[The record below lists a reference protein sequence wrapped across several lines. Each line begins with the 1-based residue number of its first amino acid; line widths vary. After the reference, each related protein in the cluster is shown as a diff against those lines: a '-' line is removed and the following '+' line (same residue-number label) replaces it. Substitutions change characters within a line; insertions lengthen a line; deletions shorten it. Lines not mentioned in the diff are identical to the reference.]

1 MSARSTPNRFAH
13 HRKGRTSPLVWV
25 LILMSSMLLGGII
38 FTIFTVPAQLSNTSA
53 YTTNSMLARANQIE
67 QSISAKIMSWL
78 PHKSHAGIPHDI
90 EDILPDWDNVENKF
104 WTPIDLD
111 TSYPNDPTVTL
122 CHLNF
127 KEYANA
133 PHLYPMFRDL
143 ESASSCNGNNKRKEK
158 LSVLMNEIKANEGN
172 DKLGRVIKPNAF
184 VFHES
189 RVGSTLVANTLG
201 SDPWALVFSESA
213 PAASALLHCSSC
225 SRQKNVQMFRD
236 IVTLMGRSPFHK
248 RLFFK
253 FQSITSTKMDIALEA
268 FPDTPWMFV
277 YRQPVQTMMSHLDP
291 NKGSAGAPC
300 LRSMRDPPKEVK
312 DTLAS
317 AIGNSANAPK
327 EAWCAAHLNM
337 LCSHALDAYDKYSVI
352 KKSNGDVIQRGFL
365 INYESLPGIV
375 PSVLLPLFGITTTP
389 HWLSKM
395 AVESTQYSKGR
406 KSGAKVFTG
415 DSADKEERAT
425 HNIQKYAK
433 EILQP
438 NFDRMNE
445 IYTGI
450 LRTFSPLNTPTNEE
464 LKIVPTVPVPAKE
477 KYYTDALNI
486 IENSHGGQLGGDI
499 AAGHTVAEGHSAFD
513 KGLTREYL
521 PWIPFSNVHTSKSFD
536 KVNCPDIPDG
546 SYPKTYAMSDMTANW
561 NTDVTDI
568 PPFHYDSLCHFD
580 YQNATDNAK
589 ILAYRSAEVP
599 FVVYNIP
606 EVDTVVK
613 NWNNLDYL
621 HKKLGKKAY
630 RTETSKTN
638 HFMYWH
644 STGKN
649 LRGKD
654 GKKWEPPTDII
665 NEQFEQWLEVLTHL
679 LFTYL
684 LAYSHSITL
693 SGGCQRSE

>member
-1 MSARSTPNRFAH
+1 
-13 HRKGRTSPLVWV
+13 
-25 LILMSSMLLGGII
+25 
-38 FTIFTVPAQLSNTSA
+38 
-53 YTTNSMLARANQIE
+53 
-67 QSISAKIMSWL
+67 
-78 PHKSHAGIPHDI
+78 
-90 EDILPDWDNVENKF
+90 
-104 WTPIDLD
+104 
-111 TSYPNDPTVTL
+111 
-122 CHLNF
+122 
-127 KEYANA
+127 
-133 PHLYPMFRDL
+133 
-143 ESASSCNGNNKRKEK
+143 
-158 LSVLMNEIKANEGN
+158 
-172 DKLGRVIKPNAF
+172 
-184 VFHES
+184 
-189 RVGSTLVANTLG
+189 
-201 SDPWALVFSESA
+201 
-213 PAASALLHCSSC
+213 
-225 SRQKNVQMFRD
+225 
-236 IVTLMGRSPFHK
+236 
-248 RLFFK
+248 
-253 FQSITSTKMDIALEA
+253 
-268 FPDTPWMFV
+268 
-277 YRQPVQTMMSHLDP
+277 
-291 NKGSAGAPC
+291 
-300 LRSMRDPPKEVK
+300 
-312 DTLAS
+312 
-317 AIGNSANAPK
+317 
-327 EAWCAAHLNM
+327 M

-352 KKSNGDVIQRGFL
+352 KKSNGDIIQRGFL
-365 INYESLPGIV
+365 INYEALPGIV

-486 IENSHGGQLGGDI
+486 IESSHGGQLDGDI

-546 SYPKTYAMSDMTANW
+546 SYPKAYAMSDMTANW

-621 HKKLGKKAY
+621 HEKLGKKAY

-654 GKKWEPPTDII
+654 GQKWEPPTNII
-665 NEQFEQWLEVLTHL
+665 NEQFEKWLEVLTHL
-679 LFTYL
+679 LFINL
-684 LAYSHSITL
+684 LAYSHFLTL
-693 SGGCQRSE
+693 SGGCQRPE

>member
-1 MSARSTPNRFAH
+1 MSARATPNRFAH
-13 HRKGRTSPLVWV
+13 NNRKGRRSPLVWV

-38 FTIFTVPAQLSNTSA
+38 FTIFTVPAQLSSTTSSA

-67 QSISAKIMSWL
+67 QTISAKIMSWL
-78 PHKSHAGIPHDI
+78 PHKSHAGIPHDV
-90 EDILPDWDNVENKF
+90 EDVLPGWDNEDNKF

-111 TSYPNDPTVTL
+111 TSYPSDPTVTL

-158 LSVLMNEIKANEGN
+158 LSVLMNEIKENEG
-172 DKLGRVIKPNAF
+172 DVKLSRVIKPNAF

-213 PAASALLHCSSC
+213 PAASALLHCTGC
-225 SRQKNVQMFRD
+225 SREKNVQMFRD

-300 LRSMRDPPKEVK
+300 LRSMRDAPQEVK
-312 DTLAS
+312 NTLAK
-317 AIGNSANAPK
+317 AVGNSANAPK

-352 KKSNGDVIQRGFL
+352 KNSNGDVVQRGFL
-365 INYESLPGIV
+365 INYESLPGVV
-375 PSVLLPLFGITTTP
+375 PNILLPLFGITTTP

-406 KSGAKVFTG
+406 KTGAKVFTG

-425 HNIQKYAK
+425 YNIQKYAK

-445 IYTGI
+445 IFNGI
-450 LRTFSPLNTPTNEE
+450 IHTFSPMNTPSNEE
-464 LKIVPTVPVPAKE
+464 LKVVPTVPVPAVE
-477 KYYTDALNI
+477 RYYTNALNI
-486 IENSHGGQLGGDI
+486 VESDHVAQNIENTD
-499 AAGHTVAEGHSAFD
+499 TNDGHSNFG
-513 KGLTREYL
+513 KEVTREYQ
-521 PWIPFSNVHTSKSFD
+521 PWIPFSNVHTSKPFD
-536 KVNCPDIPDG
+536 KINCPSKPGGD
-546 SYPKTYAMSDMTANW
+546 YPKTYFMSDITDNW

-568 PPFHYDSLCHFD
+568 PTFHYDSLCHFD
-580 YQNATDNAK
+580 YQNATDNGK
-589 ILAYRSAEVP
+589 ILAYRTAEVP

-621 HKKLGKKAY
+621 HKKLGAKQY
-630 RTETSKTN
+630 RTETSKSN

-649 LRGKD
+649 LRGND

-665 NEQFEQWLEVLTHL
+665 SEQFEQWLEV
-679 LFTYL
+679 
-684 LAYSHSITL
+684 SHSLLIYM
-693 SGGCQRSE
+693 RNYH